1 VPYLTKVVGAKNARE
16 MWMLCR
22 KYKADAALEMGLV
35 NTVVP
40 LAQLEEEVDQW
51 CAEMLALSPGCL
63 EVLKASF
70 DQEMDGYKESCITSA
85 GMYPDWFDM
94 PEGKEGGAAFVDKRR
109 PEFWDIRQR
118 EAQMRKQLLDEYDA
132 LHSGDPAA

>member
-1 VPYLTKVVGAKNARE
+1 VVGAKKARE

-22 KYKADAALEMGLV
+22 KYPAAEAEKMGLV

-40 LAQLEEEVDQW
+40 LADLEAEVDKW
-51 CAEMLALSPGCL
+51 CAEMLAVSPGCL

-94 PEGKEGGAAFVDKRR
+94 PEGKEGGTAFVEKRKAA
-109 PEFWDIRQR
+109 FWDIRKKEAEAR
-118 EAQMRKQLLDEYDA
+118 EQLLAEYDA
-132 LHSGDPAA
+132 QSAEDDR